1 MERFMSIL
9 IEHFAGDFPL
19 WLAPTQLSI
28 LPISDAQA
36 DAAYTLQKE
45 CQSKGMRV
53 TVDARA
59 EKIGAK
65 IRDAETS
72 KTPYMFILGER
83 EVEQSNVSVR
93 KHKHGDQGV
102 MSQAEALEK
111 LSQDIATKAL
121 PTTPN

>member
-1 MERFMSIL
+1 MSIL

-19 WLAPTQLSI
+19 WLAPTQLAI
-28 LPISDAQA
+28 LPITDAQA
-36 DAAYTLQKE
+36 NAAYTLQKE
-45 CQSKGMRV
+45 CQAKGMRV

-83 EVEQSNVSVR
+83 EVEQSTVSVR

-102 MSQAEALEK
+102 ISQSEALEQ
-111 LSQDIATKAL
+111 LHQEIATKAL